1 MPTLTDLKQWT
12 ILNSRE
18 NRVMELT
25 NEEFKA
31 ILDKGGVKLE
41 GKEIVVNIHG
51 QKVKCWIDASINN

>member
-1 MPTLTDLKQWT
+1 MPTITDLKQWT

-51 QKVKCWIDASINN
+51 QKIKVWVDASINN